1 MVKLI
6 YSINKGGVCM
16 RDPYTVLSVISA
28 IASLL
33 SIIFDVP
40 NKIPVS
46 LKTFILILSIVC
58 ALFFGVTSIHS
69 NNSVTDP
76 DSSLSDSS
84 GETMSNPSS
93 DTVVDDDGDDS
104 MDTSTD
110 IPAEDLQI
118 PPPDPPIK
126 VNTLQVDPIIN
137 STQKVNPIIQIFS
150 EIPPI
155 EIISIT
161 GEIYESNQIVDYEF
175 VPQISGTHRFE
186 FSDVP
191 DGTDFRLEIY
201 NSGWERVKSDYDL
214 DNGDGLTATL
224 SAGSTYYLRVQQY
237 RNTGTY
243 TLNIGPKKS
252 IVDIS
257 SVTSLSDRIQYTD
270 QENDYAFGVH
280 ISGTYRFE
288 FSDVPNGTDL
298 RLEIY
303 NSGWEKV
310 KSDYDLDN
318 GDGLTVFLS
327 EGSIYYLRVQQYRS
341 IGTYTLNIGLKKD
354 IVDIS
359 NVTAVSDSIQY
370 TDQQNDYLFAT
381 DISGTYRFEFSDVPD
396 GTDLR
401 LEIYNSGWEKI
412 KSDYDLDDGDGLTVS
427 LNEGEIYYLRVQQYR
442 NLGSYI
448 LNIGEKKPIV
458 DISEV
463 STVYDSIQYTNQEND
478 YFFST
483 EVDRTYRFE
492 FSDVP
497 DGTDLRLE
505 IFNSGWE
512 RVESGYDLDNDDG
525 LTVSLSSKKK
535 YFIRVSYYRGYGSYS
550 LHIRPHDN

>member
-1 MVKLI
+1 
-6 YSINKGGVCM
+6 M